1 MMRLFVYLPFI
12 ILSIACNN
20 KEKNEKPVTTDPYPT
35 LEVQRAAL
43 AGKPYATPVRLIDS
57 LQLISDLQFFSSA
70 ACEGR
75 EPGTAGH
82 ALARTRILE
91 RLRATAVDS
100 LGGSLIQPFSSSNIN
115 GSTEGLNVIGWVK
128 GTSNAGKYLVLTA
141 HYDHL
146 GKDGST
152 IYYGADDNASGV
164 ACLLALADYFKAHPR
179 PYSIVFAVLDREET
193 GLRGAYAA
201 VDWLQAKLG
210 NQALAFNINMDMI
223 ARSDKGEIFVSGVK
237 HFPDYAYVVNDVQP
251 YTNVK
256 VLMGHDSGSPG
267 DDWTLQ
273 SDHAAFFAKQIPFL
287 YVGVEDHP
295 DYHKP
300 TDTFER
306 VNPSAY
312 LENCN
317 MVLQMIKALRL

>member
-1 MMRLFVYLPFI
+1 MRLFVYLPFF

-20 KEKNEKPVTTDPYPT
+20 KEKNDKPVGTDPYPT
-35 LEVQRAAL
+35 LEAQRAAL
-43 AGKPYATPVRLIDS
+43 ASKPYATPVRLIDS
-57 LQLISDLQFFSSA
+57 LQLINDLKYLSSA

-75 EPGTAGH
+75 KPGTAGH
-82 ALARTRILE
+82 ALARARILE
-91 RLRATAVDS
+91 RLKATAVDS
-100 LGGSLIQPFSSSNIN
+100 LGGSLIQSFSNSSIN

-128 GTSNAGKYLVLTA
+128 GTTNPGKYLVVTA

-146 GKDGST
+146 GKEGST

-164 ACLLALADYFKAHPR
+164 ACLLALAEYYKAHPLS
-179 PYSIVFAVLDREET
+179 YSIVFAALDREEV
-193 GLRGAYAA
+193 GFQGAYAA
-201 VDWLQAKLG
+201 VDWLQAQLG
-210 NQALAFNINMDMI
+210 NQALVFNLNMDMI

-256 VLMGHDSGSPG
+256 VLMGHDGGSPG
-267 DDWTLQ
+267 DDWTQQ

-317 MVLQMIKALRL
+317 MILQMIKALRL

>member
-1 MMRLFVYLPFI
+1 MMRLFVYLPFF

-20 KEKNEKPVTTDPYPT
+20 KEKNDKPVGTDPYPT
-35 LEVQRAAL
+35 LEAQRAAL
-43 AGKPYATPVRLIDS
+43 ASKPYATPVRLIDS
-57 LQLISDLQFFSSA
+57 LQLINDLKYLSSA

-75 EPGTAGH
+75 KPGTAGH
-82 ALARTRILE
+82 ALARARILE

-100 LGGSLIQPFSSSNIN
+100 LGGSLIQSFSNSSIN

-128 GTSNAGKYLVLTA
+128 GTTNPGKYLVVTA

-146 GKDGST
+146 GKEGST

-164 ACLLALADYFKAHPR
+164 ACLLALAEYYKAHPLS
-179 PYSIVFAVLDREET
+179 YSIVFAALDREEV
-193 GLRGAYAA
+193 GFQGAYAA
-201 VDWLQAKLG
+201 VDWLQAQLG
-210 NQALAFNINMDMI
+210 NQALVFNLNMDMI

-256 VLMGHDSGSPG
+256 VLMGHDGGSPG
-267 DDWTLQ
+267 DDWTQQ

-317 MVLQMIKALRL
+317 MILQMIKALRL